1 MKKRQKQQRRK
12 RGYQKRKYP
21 IYFLILIAIFLID
34 RLTKT
39 FFQDSCFGFIC
50 IKKAINMGAAFGI
63 LKGYTSLFIIVAI
76 LVLVAIQLILIYKKI
91 SLKTKLAL
99 TLIAAGTLSNLLDR
113 VLYNHVIDVFSILN
127 SPSFNIAD
135 LSNVVG
141 AIMLLSVLLKKK

>member
-1 MKKRQKQQRRK
+1 
-12 RGYQKRKYP
+12 
-21 IYFLILIAIFLID
+21 
-34 RLTKT
+34 
-39 FFQDSCFGFIC
+39 
-50 IKKAINMGAAFGI
+50 MGAAFGI